1 MSQDS
6 PGKHLCALLVARAP
20 ITGLESSQGPHCP
33 WEKGQNPDL
42 PSVPAPCC
50 PISLDILMGD
60 VPVGH
65 PPLLPNCACCT
76 LPHRSPEYP
85 VLHPMPMTTSNSTL
99 QAPVLPVI
107 FPGASRDQKTQSPM
121 KEATMA
127 SVLPRNSQEPAT
139 PSPCWH
145 SSPAPRQL

>member
-6 PGKHLCALLVARAP
+6 LGKHLCALLVARAP

-33 WEKGQNPDL
+33 REKGQNPDL

-99 QAPVLPVI
+99 CP
-107 FPGASRDQKTQSPM
+107 SCH
-121 KEATMA
+121 
-127 SVLPRNSQEPAT
+127 LPRSISRPENSVTYERSHHGLCAAQKQSGTCHTQPLLAFLPRPPPALE
-139 PSPCWH
+139 S
-145 SSPAPRQL
+145 